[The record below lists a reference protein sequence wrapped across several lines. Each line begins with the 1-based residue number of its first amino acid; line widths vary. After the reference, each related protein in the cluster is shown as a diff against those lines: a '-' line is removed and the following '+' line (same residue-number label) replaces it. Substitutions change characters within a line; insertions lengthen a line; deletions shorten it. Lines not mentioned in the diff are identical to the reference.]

1 MDHLEELLVSLSK
14 GLVEKTDSVKV
25 TVNGPNEDN
34 IVVYRLEVDDSDKGR
49 IIGKQGRIAKAIR
62 VVMKAAAN
70 RIGKKILIEI
80 V

>member
-1 MDHLEELLVSLSK
+1 MDHLEELLISLSK

-25 TVNGPNEDN
+25 TVDEPNEDN
-34 IVVYRLEVDDSDKGR
+34 IVVYHLEVDDADKGR

>member
-1 MDHLEELLVSLSK
+1 MDRLEELLISLSK

-25 TVNGPNEDN
+25 TVDEPNEDN
-34 IVVYRLEVDDSDKGR
+34 IVVYHLEVDDADKGR

>member
-1 MDHLEELLVSLSK
+1 MDHLEELLKSLSK

-25 TVNGPNEDN
+25 TVNEPNEDN
-34 IVVYRLEVDDSDKGR
+34 IIVYRLEVDDADKGR

-70 RIGKKILIEI
+70 RIGKKIMIEI

>member
-1 MDHLEELLVSLSK
+1 MDRLEELLVSLSK
-14 GLVEKTDSVKV
+14 GLVEKTESVKV
-25 TVNGPNEDN
+25 TVNEPNEDN
-34 IVVYRLEVDDSDKGR
+34 IVVYRLEVDDADKGR

-70 RIGKKILIEI
+70 RIGKKIMIEI